1 LKIAKPAITP
11 IVMNRDTSSAFL
23 EEIKAAKVTP
33 IEPVFLDYSK
43 DMGQFKAKSD
53 IPVLY
58 KQNVTND
65 LFDILYVYEMGNNN
79 DKLLGTAFQY
89 LKYLGTSKMTLNR
102 FNPNSINWLV
112 HSMYSAAAKEFMW
125 R

>member
-1 LKIAKPAITP
+1 MIVPARLQRGIVALLKKNFGNNYAVIYKDRKKDPNELKIAKPAITP
-11 IVMNRDTSSAFL
+11 IVMNRDTSSAPF

-58 KQNVTND
+58 KQNANQRPV
-65 LFDILYVYEMGNNN
+65 
-79 DKLLGTAFQY
+79 
-89 LKYLGTSKMTLNR
+89 
-102 FNPNSINWLV
+102 
-112 HSMYSAAAKEFMW
+112 
-125 R
+125 